1 MTTTRQ
7 DPYDAVAAA
16 LVAHPG
22 ATAAQV
28 AEAAGIGRSTA
39 AKVLAAMEDRGVAR
53 RDPGGR
59 DGGRQLADRWH
70 LVEAGAAGGVPDV
83 AGGEPNVA
91 GDDPDKVAAPDP
103 AAVVGDDPGRGD
115 VGDAVVAVA
124 GSTEFGRLGRGA
136 LRALVLDYLGAHGGA
151 DGLGPAAVA
160 KGLGGKSS
168 GAVGNALAR
177 LEADGAVRLVTE
189 RPRRYVIVS

>member
-70 LVEAGAAGGVPDV
+70 LVEAGAAWGVPDV
-83 AGGEPNVA
+83 AGGEQ
-91 GDDPDKVAAPDP
+91 DMVAAPDP

-115 VGDAVVAVA
+115 VGDAVVVVA
-124 GSTEFGRLGRGA
+124 GSTESGRLGRGA
-136 LRALVLDYLGAHGGA
+136 LRSLVLDYLGAHGGA

-177 LEADGAVRLVTE
+177 LEADGAVRLVAE
-189 RPRRYVIVS
+189 RPRRYVIVA

>member
-1 MTTTRQ
+1 MTATTRQ

-59 DGGRQLADRWH
+59 DGGRQLADCWH
-70 LVEAGAAGGVPDV
+70 LLEADT
-83 AGGEPNVA
+83 AGGEPDIA
-91 GDDPDKVAAPDP
+91 GGEQDMVAASDP
-103 AAVVGDDPGRGD
+103 VAVVGDDPGRGD

-124 GSTEFGRLGRGA
+124 GSTETGRLGRGA
-136 LRALVLDYLGAHGGA
+136 LRSLVFDYLGAHGGA

-177 LEADGAVRLVTE
+177 LEADGAVRLVAE
-189 RPRRYVIVS
+189 RPRRYVIVA